1 MSIRSKKTPVK
12 HQPALR
18 DGRRKR
24 VEGEPRCEPVFPC
37 SSGDFWQCPR
47 VKEMQVLT
55 CMLEE
60 LHVHLAN
67 LPAASAELL
76 RCAGPACFYIR
87 VSSALVLSLHP
98 LPSVSV
104 LLNSLPSLSPLPHSL
119 LGAFS
124 SRFR

>member
-24 VEGEPRCEPVFPC
+24 AEGEPRCEPVFPW

-47 VKEMQVLT
+47 AKEMQVLT

-67 LPAASAELL
+67 LPVASAELL
-76 RCAGPACFYIR
+76 RCAGPAKSWGVPC
-87 VSSALVLSLHP
+87 HP
-98 LPSVSV
+98 LSVPEDGSEK
-104 LLNSLPSLSPLPHSL
+104 
-119 LGAFS
+119 AA
-124 SRFR
+124 